1 MRKLLTSCCRAEG
14 AGSKS
19 WPLAMPRASGCRA
32 RPNALASC
40 RPFMATTAYAYS
52 IYGRSTTVECNTRQ
66 VQMRWGAQTR
76 GARRGG
82 VQSIG
87 RTLVRFQARLLSAGP
102 RPRPR
107 PRQQQEL
114 FYLFYLRARFEEK
127 IGIVDTVKQW
137 TLRGRIQELGGG
149 ERERLERW

>member
-1 MRKLLTSCCRAEG
+1 MRKRLTSCCRAEG

-19 WPLAMPRASGCRA
+19 WPLAMPRASGRRA

-40 RPFMATTAYAYS
+40 RPFMAITAYAYS

-82 VQSIG
+82 SPKYWANTRAVSG
-87 RTLVRFQARLLSAGP
+87 PPALCRPASKAR
-102 RPRPR
+102 R

-114 FYLFYLRARFEEK
+114 FYLFYLRARFEA
-127 IGIVDTVKQW
+127 
-137 TLRGRIQELGGG
+137 
-149 ERERLERW
+149 